1 LTDNFDYVNAESVVR
16 TSIRIKNRDDTSFK
30 LILMFAMK
38 ADKSCR
44 YWMCG
49 GGSFSSESL
58 SFPIECSKENCDDS
72 GEAYNIQID
81 CNYRLN

>member
-38 ADKSCR
+38 ADKSCCR
-44 YWMCG
+44 WMCG

-58 SFPIECSKENCDDS
+58 SFRVECSTQNCDDS
-72 GEAYNIQID
+72 GEAYNIQFD
-81 CNYRLN
+81 CNY